1 MIIGA
6 IFKALGLGSGGS
18 GGGGGQQVGYDKL
31 ALHSMRGGLDKYK
44 VAGKR
49 RVKVTQNVRD
59 AKVIGMKESFENK
72 REEAENELEKA
83 DPIRFSK
90 MQRGLRMAGWVT

>member
-6 IFKALGLGSGGS
+6 FFKALGLGSGGS
-18 GGGGGQQVGYDKL
+18 GGGQQTPYTPL

-44 VAGKR
+44 VGSKR
-49 RVKVTQNVRD
+49 RVKLTQNVRN
-59 AKVIGMKESFENK
+59 AKVIGSKESFENK

-83 DPIRFSK
+83 DPVRFSK
-90 MQRGLRMAGWVT
+90 MERGLRMAGWVT